1 MRSRVIVS
9 CAVLAAVASLAL
21 YRVRSSSAPAGAAPA
36 ATSAGAGRAELE
48 APRALEHEPA
58 SAPVAGAPLAASR
71 EALLPAPDAPPGQVR
86 VRVVREETGAPLPGA
101 SLWIEREEVDRKGAA
116 WTLAM
121 RRCNDVEP
129 LLAGAFGRAVPL
141 DEHGEA
147 LVPRPPRSLLVAA
160 AQGSLHGE
168 GKLRPEEEAI
178 LVVELRPYRSLVC
191 EVVDREGRPVA
202 DAQVAFAW
210 GSFDP
215 YESEWS
221 FPTDGEGRLRLAKLD
236 DQIWLKDYRGA
247 LRVSLALGVP
257 CEPQQV
263 VLDTDALPDEPV
275 RLASTGASARL
286 TVQAVDRA
294 GAPFDT
300 GGSVYLSLDSFG
312 IPSDERP
319 LGDAL
324 VSQRLDRG
332 RAVLSCVPAG
342 RPLDL
347 YVSAEG
353 REDVSRSVL
362 LDEGE
367 ERTIAVP
374 VGPRRL
380 RARGRLVGMQA
391 LGDPEADRWCIEGRL
406 GDQPLLHAWFSE
418 ASFDR
423 PLWRSPDE
431 MEAILSASGPSAPWT
446 LRVVRIGG
454 PEALAVATPRYDRD
468 EALLD
473 FGEVC
478 LEARTALGH
487 VLVVDDRGKPA
498 TQAEILI
505 SGSERLLYADD
516 EGRFLVS
523 GTLADLPLEVKA
535 SRNGWLESEPGRL
548 EALGDEITLA
558 LRSGAALEGRL
569 LLASADIDSLWATL
583 TIATRAGEDELDAE
597 VVEGGRFR
605 FLACPEGTAAL
616 EVRYWDQPVLRREGL
631 VLRAGETTQVELD
644 LREQL
649 FPFALSFELASM
661 APWQGGYVEV
671 LGPDGPFAGRTIGPS
686 ARAVFYAPEPL
697 TTLWV
702 VARGGRLTRYEN
714 VRDGDRVVVPEGIE
728 ALVRLDPGLPLPA
741 GLFLLMVQARFLGD
755 DPLLFGWIEG
765 SESVAVQPDGTARLC
780 LPCPGRYALHW
791 LVRRTDTDTDTA
803 VEDFLEAFEI
813 EASQER
819 PTIEATLAADQ
830 LALALRAAGG

>member
-9 CAVLAAVASLAL
+9 CAVLAALASLAL
-21 YRVRSSSAPAGAAPA
+21 LRGWVWSAPAGGASAAA
-36 ATSAGAGRAELE
+36 STGTGEAELE
-48 APRALEHEPA
+48 APLALEREPA
-58 SAPVAGAPLAASR
+58 AAQVSDAPLAASR
-71 EALLPAPDAPPGQVR
+71 EALLPASDAPPGQIR
-86 VRVVREETGAPLPGA
+86 VRVVRAETGAPLPGA
-101 SLWIEREEVDRKGAA
+101 SLWIEREEVEREGPA
-116 WTLAM
+116 WMVAKA
-121 RRCNDVEP
+121 RCNDVEP

-147 LVPRPPRSLLVAA
+147 LVPRPSRSLLVAA

-168 GKLRPEEEAI
+168 GKLRPEEEAG
-178 LVVELRPYRSLVC
+178 LVVELRAYRSLVC
-191 EVVDREGRPVA
+191 EVVDREGRPVPEA
-202 DAQVAFAW
+202 MVAFAW
-210 GSFDP
+210 GEFDP
-215 YESEWS
+215 YDQEWS
-221 FPTDGEGRLRLAKLD
+221 FPTDGEGRVRLAKLD

-263 VLDTDALPDEPV
+263 VLDTDTLPDEPV
-275 RLASTGASARL
+275 RLVSAGACARL

-300 GGSVYLSLDSFG
+300 GGSVYLALDSFG

-319 LGDAL
+319 LGDA
-324 VSQRLDRG
+324 VVFQRLDRG

-353 REDVSRSVL
+353 RENVSRSVL

-367 ERTIAVP
+367 ERTIDVF
-374 VGPRRL
+374 VGPKRL
-380 RARGRLVGMQA
+380 RARGRLVGLQA

-431 MEAILSASGPSAPWT
+431 MEAILAASGPSAPWT

-454 PEALAVATPRYDRD
+454 AEALAVATPRYDRD
-468 EALLD
+468 DALLD

-478 LEARTALGH
+478 LEPRTALGR

-505 SGSERLLYADD
+505 SGSEHMLYADD
-516 EGRFLVS
+516 EGRFVVS
-523 GTLADLPLEVKA
+523 GTLANLPLEVKA
-535 SRNGWLESEPGRL
+535 FRNGWLESEPGRL

-569 LLASADIDSLWATL
+569 LLASADIDSLSARL
-583 TIATRAGEDELDAE
+583 TIATPAGEDELDAE

-605 FLACPEGTAAL
+605 FLACPEGTATL
-616 EVRYWDQPVLRREGL
+616 EACYWDEPVLRREGL

-644 LREQL
+644 LRERL
-649 FPFALSFELASM
+649 FPFALSFELASG
-661 APWQGGYVEV
+661 APWRRGYVEV
-671 LGPDGPFAGRTIGPS
+671 LGPDGPFAGRDIGPS

-697 TTLWV
+697 TSLWA
-702 VARGGRLTRYEN
+702 VARDGRLTRYEN

-728 ALVRLDPGLPLPA
+728 ALVRLDPRLPLPG
-741 GLFLLMVQARFLGD
+741 GLFRLMVQARFQGD

-765 SESVAVQPDGTARLC
+765 SEAVAVLPNGTARLC

-803 VEDFLEAFEI
+803 VEDAQEAFEI
-813 EASQER
+813 EASQKR
-819 PTIEATLAADQ
+819 LAIEATLAADQ